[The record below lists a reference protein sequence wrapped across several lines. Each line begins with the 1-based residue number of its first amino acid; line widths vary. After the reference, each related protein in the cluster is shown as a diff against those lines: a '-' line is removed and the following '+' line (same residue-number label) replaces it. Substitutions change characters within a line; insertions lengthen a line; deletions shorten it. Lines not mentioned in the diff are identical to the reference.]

1 MKRRIGV
8 NGINEDGKGAV
19 ENEQLTVDYQN

>member
-1 MKRRIGV
+1 MKRQLGV